1 MNVPYF
7 IARRYLFSKKSKN
20 IINFI
25 SAISMVVV
33 AGITMAMVIVL
44 SFFNGI
50 DMLVK
55 DLFSTFSA
63 DIVIRPAEGR
73 TLQFTDNQR
82 DEILAVEGVVQISE
96 IIEEDAWVRNEE
108 NNTVATI
115 KGVEGHYA
123 TMSPIDS
130 MMWYRE
136 FKLEDRGINLAV
148 AGLGIYA
155 ELDCGFPEDGY
166 DVLTINAPIRG
177 KKLKKDREKS
187 FKSMPINLG
196 AVYSVNAELDV
207 KYVIVPLEFAR
218 ELFGFEGEVS
228 AVEIQVDDENQL
240 AEIKERV
247 VALGMDNT
255 IVETRFEQNAL
266 IFQTTASEKWAV
278 SLILLF
284 ILVIAAFNIIASLTM
299 LIIEKKK
306 DIFILQSFGTTKV
319 SVHRVFI
326 YEGIMIYVIG
336 AAAGILLG
344 LLACVIQQQIGVI
357 PLEGSMVEYYPVDI
371 QTPDLIKIVISV
383 MTVGVLFSIL
393 LVRYL
398 VRRFA

>member
-1 MNVPYF
+1 
-7 IARRYLFSKKSKN
+7 
-20 IINFI
+20 
-25 SAISMVVV
+25 MVVV
-33 AGITMAMVIVL
+33 AGITLAMVIVL

-50 DMLVK
+50 DLLVK

-63 DIVIRPAEGR
+63 DIVILPEEGR
-73 TLQFTDNQR
+73 TIEFTENQKDQLLQ
-82 DEILAVEGVVQISE
+82 VEGVVQISE
-96 IIEEDAWVRNEE
+96 VIEEDAWIRNEE

-115 KGVEGHYA
+115 KGVEDHYA

-136 FKLEDRGINLAV
+136 FKLHDGQINLAV
-148 AGLGIYA
+148 AGLGVYA
-155 ELDCGFPEDGY
+155 ELDCGFPQDGY

-177 KKLKKDREKS
+177 KKIRKDREGT

-196 AVYSVNAELDV
+196 SVYSVNAELDV
-207 KYVIVPLEFAR
+207 KYLIVPLEFAR
-218 ELFGFEGEVS
+218 ELYGFDSEVS
-228 AVEIQVDDENQL
+228 AVEIQVDDEDQM
-240 AEIKERV
+240 AEIKDHIAALKFENV
-247 VALGMDNT
+247 V
-255 IVETRFEQNAL
+255 VKTRFEQNAL

-306 DIFILQSFGTTKV
+306 DIFTLRSFGTKEINI
-319 SVHRVFI
+319 HRIFI
-326 YEGIMIYVIG
+326 IEGILIYVIG
-336 AAAGILLG
+336 AAGGIVLGILVCL
-344 LLACVIQQQIGVI
+344 IQQKIGII

-371 QTPDLIKIVISV
+371 QGADLIKIIVSV